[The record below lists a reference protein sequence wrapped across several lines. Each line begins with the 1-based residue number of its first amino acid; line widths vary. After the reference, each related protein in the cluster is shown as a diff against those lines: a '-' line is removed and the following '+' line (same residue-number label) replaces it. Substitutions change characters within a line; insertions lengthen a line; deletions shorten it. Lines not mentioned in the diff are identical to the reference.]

1 MRDYCPFCN
10 SQSVRYDRVLAGRPV
25 CGSCGMPLSKTRQIR
40 WPASV
45 RSIINKRIGR
55 PATKTLV
62 ALLLPIGLV
71 SSYLYMWSN
80 PSSMMRW
87 LAPFSPA
94 AREGWVIKTPA
105 DIELMISQA
114 QKNQTSPYDPNF
126 ENTIRILAQVL
137 QSKGIQLVVT
147 DHITPGAGGEW
158 DTTRGELRIRPSTV
172 AMGIPVLANALAH
185 ESTHVAQ
192 SCRAGG
198 VGKKVLLLVSRWI
211 LSMYISGNL
220 ICPYIEDLF
229 SIKRP
234 NLRRIVLALFH
245 HGRSRWWIIFARVE
259 KSSELL
265 SYANYLQ
272 HTLHLKFQ

>member
-1 MRDYCPFCN
+1 
-10 SQSVRYDRVLAGRPV
+10 
-25 CGSCGMPLSKTRQIR
+25 MPLSKTGQIR

-55 PATKTLV
+55 PAAKTLV

-80 PSSMMRW
+80 PSAMMRW

-114 QKNQTSPYDPNF
+114 QKNQTSPYDPSLA
-126 ENTIRILAQVL
+126 NTIRILAQVL

-198 VGKKVLLLVSRWI
+198 VGKKSIALGIKVDPVNVYQRELNLPLYQGPIFDKATELEAYSVGAIPSWAVSLLDHF
-211 LSMYISGNL
+211 
-220 ICPYIEDLF
+220 C
-229 SIKRP
+229 K
-234 NLRRIVLALFH
+234 
-245 HGRSRWWIIFARVE
+245 GR
-259 KSSELL
+259 KD
-265 SYANYLQ
+265 Q
-272 HTLHLKFQ
+272 